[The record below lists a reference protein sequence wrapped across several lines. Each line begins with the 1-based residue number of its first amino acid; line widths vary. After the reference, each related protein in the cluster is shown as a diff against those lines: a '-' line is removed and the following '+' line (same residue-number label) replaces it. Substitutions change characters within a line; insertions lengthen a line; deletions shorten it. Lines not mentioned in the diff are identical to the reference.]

1 MSTHS
6 SKQQRSAKDI
16 VIPLLI
22 GMLGVVA
29 VVLAAAF
36 GEGFQTL
43 DVVLLMIVVA
53 FAAVGYT
60 QRVLRG
66 LMTIPFLYIAT
77 GAAATF
83 YIVAAP
89 YIGAPFGDYG
99 EAAPPPRIQAVS
111 FGVLVLVIWIPLE
124 AVARSFLKDTSLP
137 GLLILDNF
145 GGVLIYAL
153 LGVVVVALIHNAI
166 GFGSGWQGA
175 ITRLKLR
182 TLLTGVM
189 RTFYATQAFWFPPG
203 RPRIYTA
210 GLR

>member
-6 SKQQRSAKDI
+6 SKQKHSAKDV

-77 GAAATF
+77 WVAATL
-83 YIVAAP
+83 YTVAAP

-99 EAAPPPRIQAVS
+99 EVAPPPRIQAIS

-124 AVARSFLKDTSLP
+124 AIARSFLKDTSLP

-145 GGVLIYAL
+145 GGVLIYAF
-153 LGVVVVALIHNAI
+153 LGVVVAALIYNTI
-166 GFGSGWQGA
+166 GFGSDWQGA
-175 ITRLKLR
+175 ITRVKLR
-182 TLLTGVM
+182 SLLTSVM
-189 RTFYATQAFWFPPG
+189 RIFYATQAFWFPPG

>member
-1 MSTHS
+1 MSTH
-6 SKQQRSAKDI
+6 KKVEKRSAKDI
-16 VIPLLI
+16 IIPLLI

-29 VVLAAAF
+29 VVLVSVF

-77 GAAATF
+77 GVAATL
-83 YIVAAP
+83 YLSTAP

-99 EAAPPPRIQAVS
+99 EVAPPPRIEAVS
-111 FGVLVLVIWIPLE
+111 FVVLVLVIWIPLE
-124 AVARSFLKDTSLP
+124 AVARNFLKNTSLP
-137 GLLILDNF
+137 GLLILDNL

-153 LGVVVVALIHNAI
+153 IGVVIIALVYNAI
-166 GFGSGWQGA
+166 GFGQEWRGA
-175 ITRLKLR
+175 IRRIKLR
-182 TLLTGVM
+182 SFLTSVM

>member
-6 SKQQRSAKDI
+6 SKQKHSAKDV

-77 GAAATF
+77 GVAATL
-83 YIVAAP
+83 YTVAAP

-99 EAAPPPRIQAVS
+99 EVAPPPRIQAIS

-124 AVARSFLKDTSLP
+124 AIARSFLKDTSLP

-145 GGVLIYAL
+145 GGVLIYAF
-153 LGVVVVALIHNAI
+153 LGVVVAALIYNTI
-166 GFGSGWQGA
+166 GFGSDWQGA
-175 ITRLKLR
+175 ITRVKLR
-182 TLLTGVM
+182 SLLTSVM
-189 RTFYATQAFWFPPG
+189 RIFYATQAFWFPPG

>member
-6 SKQQRSAKDI
+6 SKQKRSAKDV

-22 GMLGVVA
+22 GMIGVVA

-77 GAAATF
+77 GVAATF

-99 EAAPPPRIQAVS
+99 EAAPPPRIQAIS

-145 GGVLIYAL
+145 GGVLLYAL
-153 LGVVVVALIHNAI
+153 LGVVVVALIYNAI

-175 ITRLKLR
+175 ITRVKLR
-182 TLLTGVM
+182 PLLASVM
-189 RTFYATQAFWFPPG
+189 RIFYATQAFWFPPG